1 MELIVP
7 VVKAKQ
13 TLTFDTDKIPENV
26 YAEALR
32 LGLKELVNRG
42 MTKLTKAAFKDV
54 QEDLAAAVMEVAQK
68 NFDNIL
74 AGKIRIAGAKSDKA
88 SGKVMVEARRL
99 AKAAV
104 KEELKRQNIK
114 VSYVSAK
121 DLTEAANALIASDPS
136 FIEKAKVNVAETEA
150 TKNEALSSIVKSVK
164 VDEKLV
170 KADAEKKA
178 AAKAA
183 LSAAQAKIPTKRAQA
198 TS

>member
-1 MELIVP
+1 MQLIVP

-13 TLTFDTDKIPENV
+13 NITFDTDSIPEAV

-32 LGLKELVNRG
+32 LGLKELTNRG
-42 MTKLTKAAFKDV
+42 MTKLTKAAFRDD
-54 QEDLAAAVMEVAQK
+54 QEALSAAVMEVANK
-68 NFDNIL
+68 NYTNIL
-74 AGKIRIAGAKSDKA
+74 EGKIRIAGAKSDKA

-121 DLTEAANALIASDPS
+121 DLTEAANALIASDPT
-136 FIEKAKVNVAETEA
+136 FVEKAKVNVAETES
-150 TKNEALSSIVKSVK
+150 TKNEALSNIVKSVK
-164 VDEKLV
+164 VDDTL
-170 KADAEKKA
+170 KARDEEKKA

-183 LSAAQAKIPTKRAQA
+183 LSATQAKIPSKRVNA
-198 TS
+198 

>member
-136 FIEKAKVNVAETEA
+136 FVEKAKVNVAETEA

-183 LSAAQAKIPTKRAQA
+183 LSAAQAKIPAKRAQTTA
-198 TS
+198 

>member
-1 MELIVP
+1 MQLIVP

-13 TLTFDTDKIPENV
+13 TLTFDTDSIPETV

-32 LGLKELVNRG
+32 LGLKELLNRG
-42 MTKLTKAAFKDV
+42 MVKLTKAAFKDD
-54 QEDLAAAVMEVAQK
+54 EAALAAGVMEVANK
-68 NFDNIL
+68 NYTNIL
-74 AGKIRIAGAKSDKA
+74 EGKIRIAGAKSDKA

-121 DLTEAANALIASDPS
+121 DLTEAANALIASDPT
-136 FIEKAKVNVAETEA
+136 FVEKAKVNVAETES
-150 TKNEALSSIVKSVK
+150 TKNEALSNIVKSVK
-164 VDEKLV
+164 VDDTL
-170 KADAEKKA
+170 KARDEEKKA

-183 LSAAQAKIPTKRAQA
+183 LSATQAKIPQKRAQA
-198 TS
+198 